1 MKKASLQKV
10 VSIALSITTILWSF
24 GAPLGVLF
32 APGTARAAVAIV
44 VSPGTINANFPGPIM
59 AGSAATA
66 VAKISVTASVISQTV
81 QTVVVNFSGTGFLT
95 TDLLAIAT
103 GDTSGV
109 ALYDDTG
116 NTAGTFV
123 AGSDAV
129 VTLGGSPAWSGTSI
143 TLTPAT
149 PVALVSGTAKIF
161 YVVIKTAAPGTLLN
175 GDQIVATIPSGGVVT
190 SEGASSSSVTLTPVI
205 ADTVAPTITGVNGF
219 LDSATVTV
227 NFSEPVQKYVGG
239 GALTFASSSDPFT
252 FVDNGTS
259 TGSTITAVAHTAGQ
273 NFATL
278 TLNNALDSGDFAD
291 TLSTIAATAS
301 KIADMAGN
309 AMLATPARSFGSQ
322 LSITTVNIPCVIVG
336 AENSSG
342 SPVVTFAATGGII
355 GAGYKWRTNS
365 AADTAV
371 LENLIG
377 GTGNSSINNTV
388 DNTTGKLFDTSSG
401 TNVMASAPGSHNF
414 SVTVTDSA
422 TPTAATATRAF
433 TLNVAATSCSAIPGI
448 TGVTPAGAGTS
459 STASIVI
466 TGSNTTFTSASVV
479 TVSLPP
485 GSSDTNG
492 ITVGA
497 ITRNSATSITAPLT
511 IAANAT
517 AGARDVR
524 VVTSA
529 EVVNMPGGFGV
540 FASGGSDLGLL
551 LPTDA
556 QTSVPLPSP
565 SFNFTPSVNASL
577 TSYRITVA
585 SDSTFATKV
594 WDYIFPKPADV
605 SNTNGSHCSS
615 TGCNVNYGAGTFF
628 MLPPTVQ
635 LSPNTTYYWKVSTY
649 AEALASVSAAPAA
662 LETTPSRSFTT
673 TASVSDSTPPTIMH
687 RPVFQAKASTN
698 LVMFARVMDNLATST
713 STPALTTKLFHC
725 QDTGT
730 PCTPSASVDGIS
742 VGAGYFSFTIPSG
755 AGGVHTAGTF
765 TRYYLQAFD
774 GTITQKMYT
783 TPTGT
788 TPFQITSVVAAGGSV
803 TITGTVKDSTNTCA
817 TAVQS
822 ARVFADG
829 TGFSATTDGSCAF
842 TLGGSSPNGLF
853 PGTYD
858 LVAVKTGYGDRRID
872 GIPAG
877 ATAIPFQLSS
887 GAGGGFG
894 GDTTKPT
901 VRFTMPGNDMTNM
914 PGGDSN
920 MKVVVVFSKTMSASS
935 ITATNLTV
943 NDTTTGSLVP
953 ITANG
958 SWTYYSTAPTGIP
971 MIPPEA
977 NMAVW
982 SLTSPNILG
991 NNKTI
996 AVVVTSNVTDT
1007 AGNSVQGNQSD
1018 GSYAFSF
1025 ATSNSTFAGTL
1036 AGGQSFGSGAFM
1048 PPRVIGTTPTP
1059 GSSSAPTNTKVVINF
1074 SDPMADDSGTYVLKN
1089 YVKLFTVSGTTE
1101 TDVSSSAIDT
1111 VTLSTSKLSAV
1122 VALKSA
1128 YNSGSF
1134 VASTKYRVKA
1144 LGGAKGSSGMTLGLP
1159 GQESNVFYTLEF
1171 TTGTGGDT
1179 AAPTVVGSYPSNGD
1193 TGVQV
1198 NVGAMNVGFS
1208 KDMDPSTISTST
1220 ITLTVGSTSVNGTVE
1235 YRPLERMAY
1244 FLPRSVLNAS
1254 TAYTLTVTTGVKG
1267 LNGTSLGTA
1276 VTKTFTTGSA
1286 DSIVPAISFMNAD
1299 DFGIALTF
1307 SEPMNAAKA
1316 TDTMNWATS
1325 VLNPLAYNVVEYGAV
1340 GFDPAVVGTAVS
1352 LASATF
1358 SYDTTSST
1366 VLIKGLSIAAAIG
1379 LELYLSMDVAPS
1391 SNSAKDLSAN
1401 VITSAGNTSRAT
1413 IGNSLTTK
1421 GSLGPMAT
1429 TTDAFSGGGTFV
1441 PTNFSSTTFGFAPP
1455 VNVMPRNMMAG
1466 KTTTYMVMLPI
1477 SKQIPISGTI
1487 VLTFPTGFDVT
1498 AAQQD
1503 LNSPMRTDLNGP
1515 GTGTPTFKCTT
1526 NVAGGKSCPAS
1537 GGSTVTGDTSSGDD
1551 ATKGGLAD
1559 NGVVVNI
1566 PARTVTIAL
1575 SAATNSGGNDF
1586 LNIEIAGIVNSS
1598 VPKDFNTSGYTVDIK
1613 TKNGATVLESL
1624 TSMPF
1629 FIQTAGSYTLSGTIT
1644 ATGATGGTAKVY
1656 LMSPMTGPTETTS
1669 GTFAANTA
1677 SYSFTSLPAGEYMLF
1692 TDQTVTLTGTVTEFT
1707 GKTAPERVLINE
1719 TADLASDTVNNDVI
1733 DYDFALVDNAVAGDA
1748 TVPVIITGTVGE
1760 LLDVFAGSSMGT
1772 GFKVKQVTLD
1782 TSPKTVNLKLAI
1794 GKWFVGVG
1802 PQMPKGPMGGPPPSP
1817 SYIIPKPLDITVVT
1831 STTFIENSGTA
1842 NNGTLAFTL
1851 TAANKSITGLV
1862 KDGAGKVMANAEVYA
1877 YSPQGGFG
1885 THANT
1890 DTAGA
1895 FTLSVVDGS
1904 YIVGSFIPGMPPS
1917 KEVPVVVTSH
1927 ETQYLLIDG
1936 STTTITPATAAT
1948 TFILK
1953 VAKPD
1958 YTISGKVTDG
1968 TNTVQGASVFAYR
1981 TDGPGFANANTDS
1994 AGAYTLYVSNGTW
2007 KVGSFLPQYGNLTEQ
2022 TITISSASQSSVNFT
2037 PTGTGTFYTV
2047 SGRVYQDITLDP
2059 AGAFN
2064 GSDVAIQGAFV
2075 RIFGNNTSNEAITGA
2090 DGTYSVKVPSG
2101 TGYTIKA
2108 SAPGI
2113 GELAGLSGVSVSAD
2127 TANQDITLT
2136 VPRTITIT
2144 LGTSVTEAFVE
2155 LFSSTGVGGRVVIKN
2170 TTAGILSV
2178 PNGDYSVNVQIPGV
2192 VLTGTS
2198 IAATD
2203 SNTTTYSQTTGII
2216 TVNSAEGLTIT
2227 VPTLRTV
2234 SGTVKDGSNVAIADA
2249 WVEISDAS
2257 NGARTGVKAGS
2268 DGTFTLNVT
2277 NSTTAYKVNA
2287 MKPGYFRDATD
2298 LTVTTAVANGTLTG
2312 LTISMAA
2319 STLSIT
2325 GTVYIGSSGASNAF
2339 VRAEKQGGGFSGTQA
2354 DATGAYTLPVNAGT
2368 WRVYAVADGYAEAAA
2383 TNAVVIVASSQSG
2396 VNITVSTPVSL
2407 AAPKSK
2413 PMTPA
2418 SGGTLED
2425 ATAGIKI
2432 TIPEKAL
2439 GSSTSPGNLQ
2449 AKQTNNVRSTSSS
2462 KPVGGKAQ
2470 EIKATDSDNNAI
2482 TILPLPVT
2490 VEMTLTLADL
2500 TSTASSTDSSIN
2512 TLAEA
2517 DTLKMGYWDDST
2529 QSWVTLASTI
2539 TYKNSAGAVITDAT
2553 SIDTVAEF
2561 SATVATAT
2569 VSASTDHFSLYAPIS
2584 STPDGVSAT
2593 PTGFAAVTGGQ
2604 TGINLSWTAV
2614 TSPIAATSYD
2624 IYRSASSG
2632 GTYERVGSEPTVS
2645 SGSTTTYSD
2654 IGLSSGVTYF
2664 YKITS
2669 LNTSGESGVS
2679 SAVSATTNTSGAGA
2693 TSGPTSTPSTTPT
2706 TTPITTP
2713 TTTPTTTTPT
2723 TTPTTPATTPTT
2735 PAPTAPAPS
2744 VVEGLVAIPAVPA
2757 NPTTVQ
2763 IQAAITAI
2771 LNNIN
2776 YLRAQLAILIAT
2788 EQPGSKDVPPHCR
2801 GIVFSSALKV
2811 GSTGNEM
2818 KCLQALL
2825 NQDSATRVAS
2835 SGPGSLGNETTLFG
2849 SATKAAVMKFQEKYA
2864 SSILTPAGLT
2874 AGTGILGPA
2883 TRAKLNALLGR

>member
-1 MKKASLQKV
+1 MKTKVFQKV
-10 VSIALSITTILWSF
+10 VSITLSITTILWSF

-44 VSPGTINANFPGPIM
+44 VSPGTVNANFPGPIM

-81 QTVVVNFSGTGFLT
+81 QAVAVNFSGTGFLT

-109 ALYDDTG
+109 ALYEDTG
-116 NTAGTFV
+116 NVAGTFV
-123 AGSDAV
+123 AGSDPV
-129 VTLGGSPAWSGTSI
+129 VTLAGTPNWTSSTTNI

-149 PVALVSGTAKIF
+149 SVALTSTVAKIF
-161 YVVIKTAAPGTLLN
+161 YIVIKTAAPGTLLN
-175 GDQIVATIPSGGVVT
+175 GDQIVATIPAGGVVT
-190 SEGASSSSVTLTPVI
+190 TEGANSSSVTLTPVI
-205 ADTVAPTITGVNGF
+205 ADTVVPTISSVSGF
-219 LDSATVTV
+219 SGSTTVTV
-227 NFSEPVQKYVGG
+227 NFSEPVQKVGG
-239 GALTFASSSDPFT
+239 GNLAFVSVTNPLDYTDGGGTAEDIASA
-252 FVDNGTS
+252 G
-259 TGSTITAVAHTAGQ
+259 IAHTAGQ
-273 NFATL
+273 PMATI
-278 TLNNALDSGDFAD
+278 TMDATIDAEDVDAGPATMAAGSNN
-291 TLSTIAATAS
+291 
-301 KIADMAGN
+301 IADMAGN
-309 AMLATPARSFGSQ
+309 VMLTTPARNFSSP
-322 LSITTVNIPCVIVG
+322 LTITTVVVPSAIAG
-336 AENSSG
+336 ASYASE
-342 SPVVTFAATGGII
+342 SPLVQFAA
-355 GAGYKWRTNS
+355 S
-365 AADTAV
+365 
-371 LENLIG
+371 G
-377 GTGNSSINNTV
+377 GTGSPSFTANSAGDTATLSALALTLGT
-388 DNTTGKLFDTSSG
+388 DGKLT
-401 TNVMASAPGSHNF
+401 TATTLANTPGSFQVNIK
-414 SVTVTDSA
+414 VTAGT
-422 TPTAATATRAF
+422 TATKLF
-433 TLNVAATSCSAIPGI
+433 TINVQPIGGGAIPGI
-448 TGVTPAGAGTS
+448 TGVAPAGAGTS
-459 STASIVI
+459 STPSIVI

-485 GSSDTNG
+485 GSADTNG
-492 ITVGA
+492 ITVGV

-511 IAANAT
+511 IDSTAT
-517 AGARDVR
+517 AGSRDVR
-524 VVTSA
+524 VVTGA

-540 FASGGSDLGLL
+540 FTSGGSGLGLL

-556 QTSVPLPSP
+556 ATSVLLPSP
-565 SFNFTPSVNASL
+565 SFNFTPSSNTTTL
-577 TSYRITVA
+577 NSYRITVA
-585 SDSTFATKV
+585 STSDFATKV
-594 WDYIFPKPADV
+594 WDYTFPKPSDG

-615 TGCNVNYGAGTFF
+615 TGCNVNYGAGTF
-628 MLPPTVQ
+628 LILTQPVSLT
-635 LSPNTTYYWKVSTY
+635 PNTTYYWKVSTY
-649 AEALASVSAAPAA
+649 AEATGSVSAAPVA
-662 LETTPSRSFTT
+662 LETTGMRSLTT

-713 STPALTTKLFHC
+713 STPALTTKIIYC
-725 QDTGT
+725 PGSG
-730 PCTPSASVDGIS
+730 CTPTTSTGQANGSS
-742 VGAGYFSFTIPSG
+742 VGAGYFSYTIPS
-755 AGGVHTAGTF
+755 ATISTAGTIV
-765 TRYYLQAFD
+765 RYYLQASD
-774 GTITQKMYT
+774 GTTNPQNFYQ
-783 TPTGT
+783 TGT
-788 TPFQITSVVAAGGSV
+788 TPFQLTSVAAAEGSV

-822 ARVFADG
+822 ARVFAEG

-842 TLGGSSPNGLF
+842 TLGGASPNGLF
-853 PGTYD
+853 TGTYD
-858 LVAVKTGYGDRRID
+858 LVALKDGYGNRTID

-877 ATAIPFQLSS
+877 ATSIPFQLTS

-920 MKVVVVFSKTMSASS
+920 MKIVVVFSKTMSQSS
-935 ITATNLTV
+935 ITSTNLTV
-943 NDTTTGSLVP
+943 NDATTGSLVP

-958 SWTYYSTAPTGIP
+958 SWIYYSTAPTNTP

-982 SLTSPNILG
+982 SLTSPNTLG

-1025 ATSNSTFAGTL
+1025 TTSNSTFTGTL
-1036 AGGQSFGSGAFM
+1036 SGTQSFGQGAFM

-1122 VALKSA
+1122 VTLKST
-1128 YNSGSF
+1128 YNSGAF
-1134 VASTKYRVKA
+1134 AASTKYRVKA
-1144 LGGAKGSSGMTLGLP
+1144 LGGAKGSSGMTLGIP
-1159 GQESNVFYTLEF
+1159 GQESSVFYTLEF

-1193 TGVQV
+1193 AGVQV

-1244 FLPRSVLNAS
+1244 FLPRSVLNAN
-1254 TAYTLTVTTGVKG
+1254 TAYTLTVTTGVTG
-1267 LNGTSLGTA
+1267 LNGTPLGTA

-1286 DSIVPAISFMNAD
+1286 DSIVPAMSFMNAD

-1325 VLNPLAYNVVEYGAV
+1325 VLNPLAYNVIKYGSVA
-1340 GFDPAVVGTAVS
+1340 FDPASVGTAVS

-1366 VLIKGLSIAAAIG
+1366 VLIKGLAIAAAIG
-1379 LELYLSMDVAPS
+1379 QELYLSMDVSPS

-1401 VITSAGNTSRAT
+1401 VITSAGNTSRTT

-1429 TTDAFSGGGTFV
+1429 TTDAFSGGGTFI

-1466 KTTTYMVMLPI
+1466 KTTTYMVMVPI

-1526 NVAGGKSCPAS
+1526 NVAGGKSCA
-1537 GGSTVTGDTSSGDD
+1537 GGATVTGDTSSGDD

-1559 NGVVVNI
+1559 DGVVVNT
-1566 PARTVTIAL
+1566 PARTVTVNL
-1575 SAATNSGGNDF
+1575 SSATNSGGNDF
-1586 LNIEIAGIVNSS
+1586 LNIDIAGIVNSS
-1598 VPKDFNTSGYTVDIK
+1598 VPKDFNTAGYTVDIK

-1644 ATGATGGTAKVY
+1644 ATGATGLTAKVY

-1669 GTFAANTA
+1669 GTFAANA
-1677 SYSFTSLPAGEYMLF
+1677 GAYSFTALPAGEYMLF
-1692 TDQTVTLTGTVTEFT
+1692 TDQTVTLTGGEFT
-1707 GKTAPERVLINE
+1707 GKTAPERVVISE
-1719 TADLASDTVNNDVI
+1719 ATDLASDTVNNDVI
-1733 DYDFALVDNAVAGDA
+1733 DYDFTLANNASTNDA
-1748 TVPVIITGTVGE
+1748 TVLVDITGTVGE

-1782 TSPKTVNLKLAI
+1782 TSPKTVTLRLAV

-1802 PQMPKGPMGGPPPSP
+1802 PQMPKGPMGGPPPAP
-1817 SYIIPKPLDITVVT
+1817 NYIMPRPLDITVVT
-1831 STTFIENSGTA
+1831 ISPDTFVENSGTA

-1851 TAANKSITGLV
+1851 TSATKSIQGLV
-1862 KDGAGKVMANAEVYA
+1862 KDGSGKVMANAEVYA

-1927 ETQYLLIDG
+1927 STQYLLIDG
-1936 STTTITPATAAT
+1936 ATTTITPATAAT
-1948 TFILK
+1948 TFVLK

-1994 AGAYTLYVSNGTW
+1994 AGTYTLYVSNGTW

-2022 TITISSASQSSVNFT
+2022 TITVLNASQSNVNFT

-2047 SGRVYQDITLDP
+2047 SGRVYQDITV
-2059 AGAFN
+2059 GGGFN
-2064 GSDVAIQGAFV
+2064 GSDVAIQGSFV
-2075 RIFGNNTSNEAITGA
+2075 RISGNSTSNEAITGA

-2113 GELAGLSGVSVSAD
+2113 GELAGLSGVSVLAD

-2144 LGTSVTEAFVE
+2144 LSTSVAEAFIE

-2170 TTAGILSV
+2170 TTTGILSV
-2178 PNGDYSVNVQIPGV
+2178 PNGDYSVNVQMPGV
-2192 VLTGTS
+2192 VLTSTA
-2198 IAATD
+2198 IAATTGD
-2203 SNTTTYSQTTGII
+2203 TVYSNTTGIVA
-2216 TVNSAEGLTIT
+2216 VNGAEGLTVT

-2234 SGTVKDGSNVAIADA
+2234 SGTVTDGSAAVADA
-2249 WVEISDAS
+2249 WVEIADSS

-2268 DGTFTLNVT
+2268 DGTFTLKVT
-2277 NSTTAYKVNA
+2277 NSATAYKINA
-2287 MKPGYFRDATD
+2287 MKPGYFRDATSI
-2298 LTVTTAVANGTLTG
+2298 TVTSAVANATLTG
-2312 LTISMAA
+2312 LTIAMSA

-2325 GTVYIGSSGASNAF
+2325 GTVYIGSTGAANAF

-2368 WRVYAVADGYAEAAA
+2368 WRVYGVADGYAEAAA
-2383 TNAVVIVASSQSG
+2383 ASAVVIASSSQSG
-2396 VNITVSTPVSL
+2396 VNITVSTTVSL

-2413 PMTPA
+2413 PMIPA

-2425 ATAGIKI
+2425 ATSGIKI
-2432 TIPEKAL
+2432 TVPEKAL
-2439 GSSTSPGNLQ
+2439 GSSMSAGNIQ
-2449 AKQTNNVRSTSSS
+2449 AKQTNNVRSTSTS

-2470 EIKATDSDNNAI
+2470 EIKAIDSDNNAI
-2482 TILPLPVT
+2482 TTLPLPVT
-2490 VEMTLTLADL
+2490 VEMTLTLAEMVA
-2500 TSTASSTDSSIN
+2500 TVSSSDSSIN

-2517 DTLKMGYWDDST
+2517 DTLKMGYWDDSA
-2529 QSWVTLASTI
+2529 QSWITLASTI
-2539 TYKNSAGAVITDAT
+2539 TYKNSAGTVITDET
-2553 SIDTVAEF
+2553 TIDTAAEF

-2584 STPDGVSAT
+2584 SVGSAPPAT
-2593 PTGFAAVTGGQ
+2593 PTGLAAVTGGQ
-2604 TGINLSWTAV
+2604 TQINLSWTAV
-2614 TSPIAATSYD
+2614 TSDPAATGYD
-2624 IYRSASSG
+2624 IYRSATSG
-2632 GTYERVGSEPTVS
+2632 GTYDRVGSEPTVS
-2645 SGSTTTYSD
+2645 SGSTTAFSD
-2654 IGLSSGVTYF
+2654 TGLSSGVTYF
-2664 YKITS
+2664 YKIS
-2669 LNTSGESGVS
+2669 AVNASGESASS
-2679 SAVSATTNTSGAGA
+2679 SAVSTATSTAGAGA
-2693 TSGPTSTPSTTPT
+2693 TGGSSSTSITTPVTTPT
-2706 TTPITTP
+2706 TP
-2713 TTTPTTTTPT
+2713 TITTTTPT
-2723 TTPTTPATTPTT
+2723 TTPTIPTPTPATTTTPTT
-2735 PAPTAPAPS
+2735 
-2744 VVEGLVAIPAVPA
+2744 LQLIAIPAVPA
-2757 NPTTVQ
+2757 NPTTAQV
-2763 IQAAITAI
+2763 QAAIVAI
-2771 LNNIN
+2771 LNNIS

-2801 GIVFSSALKV
+2801 GIVFSNALKV
-2811 GSTGNEM
+2811 GSTGNEV

-2825 NQDSATRVAS
+2825 NQDTSTKVTS
-2835 SGPGSLGNETTLFG
+2835 SGVGSPGNETTLFG
-2849 SATKAAVMKFQEKYA
+2849 SLTKAAVVKFQEKYA
-2864 SSILTPAGLT
+2864 SSILTPSGLT
-2874 AGTGILGPA
+2874 AGTGIIGPA
-2883 TRAKLNALLGR
+2883 TRAKLNALLGK